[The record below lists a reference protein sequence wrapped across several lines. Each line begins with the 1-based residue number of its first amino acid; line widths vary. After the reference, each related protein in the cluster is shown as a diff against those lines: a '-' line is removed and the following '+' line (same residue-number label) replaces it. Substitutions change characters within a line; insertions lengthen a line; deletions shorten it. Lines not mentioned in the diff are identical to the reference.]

1 VHAPDLWQP
10 SFNPA
15 TYQTTLACRHSRVLI
30 LKRLLPGA
38 MRSGLREVH
47 FGQRMRGVPGI
58 ARFVDA
64 FESTS
69 KLWLVFMDEGRSLHS
84 LLYSTLETD
93 AGAIMRPSVA
103 WLRLR
108 REPNGRLLLRKLVR
122 DAASAIAACH
132 ALNVTHRDIKPPNL
146 IIDLSR
152 SPALRLADFGS
163 AVDDVTLAPLH
174 GLYPRG
180 PSAAEETAG
189 YQPPEAALGGVAFY
203 MEDPRTYDLWS
214 LGVVILELL
223 LGTPD
228 VFQPSPKAEARRR
241 AQFEKAQRDAR
252 HRDAEANAQP
262 RSSGH
267 SSSTKEKAESSSAN
281 ANSGDDPGATR
292 TSELE
297 GGASLGLDGRS
308 GGTTTVDAKTLETRL
323 RLGAALSE
331 YCIQPTTMFA
341 GEWSAREL
349 GAANLAPTTISSSS
363 TPCGKAEFVSAIQR
377 LDPLR
382 NRGVA
387 LDEELLDLAFRLLRW
402 EPNERLRAHMALEHP
417 ALVDA
422 DIALG
427 PAIQQHVGTDGY
439 VARAW
444 TAANGRDH
452 RGGGESQIVPH
463 AGLASGCTALPK
475 GERCTNRD
483 GALHSKT
490 VEPSV
495 APVSAT
501 ADGTKAVIVL
511 EKAS

>member
-1 VHAPDLWQP
+1 
-10 SFNPA
+10 
-15 TYQTTLACRHSRVLI
+15 
-30 LKRLLPGA
+30 
-38 MRSGLREVH
+38 
-47 FGQRMRGVPGI
+47 
-58 ARFVDA
+58 
-64 FESTS
+64 
-69 KLWLVFMDEGRSLHS
+69 
-84 LLYSTLETD
+84 
-93 AGAIMRPSVA
+93 MRPSVA

-203 MEDPRTYDLWS
+203 MEDPRTCVSPRTPCIRERGMEGLLDPPKNQSILQRALLELTTARPCSSLLGRYDLWS